1 MGLLKQFGDHHELLR
16 QAGHPLQPL
25 TGTSLARGV
34 FAPLGGVVEVGAVN
48 ATGTYVLA
56 DVSVGEFLAR
66 RHADVARLMDGVRQA
81 CGFDD
86 AVMRTADEF
95 GWFRDY
101 KVEAAHLLLWSAG
114 VTGVPDSIEGL
125 DESPVIRRMCRMAA
139 DLQLTEFLHA
149 VITAAVAAMTDPRRG
164 AAAIVD
170 VLTTACDLADATG
183 GVVPAQVYRT
193 WRVAHLP
200 GVLRPQSDA
209 QEYGKAGFRAYDAEL
224 ERLLLGD

>member
-1 MGLLKQFGDHHELLR
+1 MSSYSIGGR
-16 QAGHPLQPL
+16 PLQPR
-25 TGTSLARGV
+25 TSTNLAREV
-34 FAPLGGVVEVGAVN
+34 FAPLGGVLEVGAVN
-48 ATGTYVLA
+48 ATGTWVLA

-66 RHADVARLMDGVRQA
+66 RHADVERLMDGVRKA

-86 AVMRTADEF
+86 AAMRMADEV

-101 KVEAAHLLLWSAG
+101 SVEAAHLLLWSAG
-114 VTGVPDSIEGL
+114 VTGVPDPIERL
-125 DESPVIRRMCRMAA
+125 DEPLAVRRMCRMAA
-139 DLQLTEFLHA
+139 DLQLTKFLHA
-149 VITAAVAAMTDPRRG
+149 VITTAVAARTEPRRG

-200 GVLRPQSDA
+200 GVLHPQSDA
-209 QEYGKAGFRAYDAEL
+209 PEYGRAGFRAYDEEL
-224 ERLLLGD
+224 EGLLLGG

>member
-1 MGLLKQFGDHHELLR
+1 MR
-16 QAGHPLQPL
+16 
-25 TGTSLARGV
+25 LAREV

-48 ATGTYVLA
+48 AIGTWVLA

-66 RHADVARLMDGVRQA
+66 RHADVERLMDGVRTA
-81 CGFDD
+81 CAFDD
-86 AVMRTADEF
+86 AAMRMADEV

-114 VTGVPDSIEGL
+114 AMGVREPIEGL
-125 DESPVIRRMCRMAA
+125 DEPSLIRRMCRIAA

-149 VITAAVAAMTDPRRG
+149 VITAGVAARTDPRRG
-164 AAAIVD
+164 AAAIAD
-170 VLTTACDLADATG
+170 VLTIACDLADATG

-200 GVLRPQSDA
+200 GILRPQSDA
-209 QEYGKAGFRAYDAEL
+209 PEHGKAGFRAYSEEL
-224 ERLLLGD
+224 EALLADG